1 MRHEAPQSRALLGAG
16 LVREVGSTV
25 SKSECRAPFLDRME
39 RTKRSVPGVRKWLR
53 FEAGGRCGTLH
64 ADKYNITEETGVQ
77 VNASLAGLGL
87 VLVSLIDWLTFLS
100 CMSRQAVSC

>member
-1 MRHEAPQSRALLGAG
+1 
-16 LVREVGSTV
+16 
-25 SKSECRAPFLDRME
+25 ME

-77 VNASLAGLGL
+77 VSLSRCAPTACTGHSPTSLHTARGL
-87 VLVSLIDWLTFLS
+87 
-100 CMSRQAVSC
+100 QPKQ

>member
-1 MRHEAPQSRALLGAG
+1 
-16 LVREVGSTV
+16 
-25 SKSECRAPFLDRME
+25 ME

-77 VNASLAGLGL
+77 VRAAVTLLKPVLANTCHIFLGRRL
-87 VLVSLIDWLTFLS
+87 PSSSSFDPVRPSKPEVCGCYI
-100 CMSRQAVSC
+100 MRQAPAG

>member
-1 MRHEAPQSRALLGAG
+1 MPASSQWRQFDPPLHKAESGLQAHRA
-16 LVREVGSTV
+16 
-25 SKSECRAPFLDRME
+25 CRAPFLDRME

-77 VNASLAGLGL
+77 VSMA
-87 VLVSLIDWLTFLS
+87 VLITGHSVLT
-100 CMSRQAVSC
+100 